1 MPMPVA
7 AEYPLLEIMWT
18 MLLFF
23 VFVMWI
29 FLLFRIIVDVFR
41 RNDISGWLKA
51 GWTLFI
57 IVLPLLG
64 VLVYLIAQ
72 GGGMT
77 ERDMG
82 QVRAQ
87 QAQMDDYVR
96 SVSGGAGG
104 AAAEIE
110 SAKGLLDSGAITQ
123 DEFAAIKAKAL
134 S

>member
-1 MPMPVA
+1 MPVA
-7 AEYPLLEIMWT
+7 ADYPLLEIMWT

-29 FLLFRIIVDVFR
+29 FLLFKIIVDVFR

-51 GWTLFI
+51 GWTIFI

-72 GGGMT
+72 GGGMS
-77 ERDMG
+77 ERDMN

-87 QAQMDDYVR
+87 QSQMDDYIR

-134 S
+134 G

>member
-1 MPMPVA
+1 MPVA
-7 AEYPLLEIMWT
+7 ADYPLLEIMWT

-72 GGGMT
+72 GTGMT
-77 ERDMG
+77 ERDMS
-82 QVRAQ
+82 QVKAQ
-87 QAQMDDYVR
+87 QSQMDDYVR

-110 SAKGLLDSGAITQ
+110 SAKGLLDSGAVTQ

-134 S
+134 A

>member
-1 MPMPVA
+1 MPVA

-123 DEFAAIKAKAL
+123 DEFAAIKAEAL

>member
-1 MPMPVA
+1 MPVA
-7 AEYPLLEIMWT
+7 ADYPLLEIMWT

-72 GGGMT
+72 GTGMT
-77 ERDMG
+77 ERDMS
-82 QVRAQ
+82 QVKAQ
-87 QAQMDDYVR
+87 QSQMDDYVR
-96 SVSGGAGG
+96 SVSGGASG

-110 SAKGLLDSGAITQ
+110 SAKGLLDSGAVTQ

-134 S
+134 A